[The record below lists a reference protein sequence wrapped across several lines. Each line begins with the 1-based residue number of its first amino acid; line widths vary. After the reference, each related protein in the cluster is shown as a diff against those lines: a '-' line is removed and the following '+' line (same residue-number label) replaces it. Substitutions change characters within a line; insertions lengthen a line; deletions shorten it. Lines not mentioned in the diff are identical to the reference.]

1 MGTEQ
6 DKANDRRFIEEVM
19 NRGNL
24 AVIDELSAPNF
35 VDHSTPPGVPPTIE
49 GLKGFLTQ
57 FRAAFPDLHYT
68 VEDQIAEGDRIAMR
82 VTGTGTMKG
91 DFMGMPAAN
100 KSAKWSEI
108 HITRWAN
115 GKAVEHWGVVDQM
128 DMLAQ
133 LGFAQAPGQPAA
145 AGSRI

>member
-1 MGTEQ
+1 MGTEEN
-6 DKANDRRFIEEVM
+6 KASGRRFIEEVI
-19 NRGNL
+19 NRGNV
-24 AVIDELSAPNF
+24 AVIDELSDPSF
-35 VDHSTPPGVPPTIE
+35 VDHSIPPGVPPTVE
-49 GLKGFLTQ
+49 GLKGFLKQ

-68 VEDQIAEGDRIAMR
+68 IDDQIAEGDRIVQRLTAS
-82 VTGTGTMKG
+82 GTMKG

-115 GKAVEHWGVVDQM
+115 GKAVEHWGVVDQT

-133 LGFAQAPGQPAA
+133 LGFAQAGQPAA
-145 AGSRI
+145 AGVRS

>member
-1 MGTEQ
+1 MGTEEN
-6 DKANDRRFIEEVM
+6 KANGRRFIEEVI
-19 NRGNL
+19 NRGNV
-24 AVIDELSAPNF
+24 AVMDELADPSF
-35 VDHSTPPGVPPTIE
+35 VDHSIPRGVPPTME

-57 FRAAFPDLHYT
+57 FRAAFPDLRYT
-68 VEDQIAEGDRIAMR
+68 IDDQIAEGDRIVQR
-82 VTGTGTMKG
+82 LTGTGTMKG

-133 LGFAQAPGQPAA
+133 LGFVQAPGQPA
-145 AGSRI
+145 GVTR

>member
-1 MGTEQ
+1 MGTEEN
-6 DKANDRRFIEEVM
+6 KANARRFVEEAI
-19 NRGNL
+19 NRGNV
-24 AVIDELSAPNF
+24 AVADEQAAPNF
-35 VDHSTPPGVPPTIE
+35 VDHSLPPGAPPTVE
-49 GLKGFLTQ
+49 GIKAFLMQ

-68 VEDQIAEGDRIAMR
+68 IEDQIAEGDRVVQR
-82 VTGTGTMKG
+82 LTGTGTMKG

-115 GKAVEHWGVVDQM
+115 DKAVEHWGVVDQM

-133 LGFAQAPGQPAA
+133 LGFAQAPGQPVGA
-145 AGSRI
+145 SRI

>member
-1 MGTEQ
+1 MGTEEN
-6 DKANDRRFIEEVM
+6 KANDRRFIEEAL

-24 AVIDELSAPNF
+24 SIIDELGDANF
-35 VDHSTPPGVPPTIE
+35 VDHSTPPGVPPTID

-68 VEDQIAEGDRIAMR
+68 IEDQTAEGDRVAMR
-82 VTGTGTMKG
+82 VTGSGTMKG
-91 DFMGMPAAN
+91 EFMGMPASG
-100 KSAKWSEI
+100 KSASWSEI

-128 DMLAQ
+128 GMLAQ

-145 AGSRI
+145 AGRI

>member
-1 MGTEQ
+1 MGTEEN
-6 DKANDRRFIEEVM
+6 KASGRRFIEEVI
-19 NRGNL
+19 NRGNV
-24 AVIDELSAPNF
+24 AVIDELTDPSF
-35 VDHSTPPGVPPTIE
+35 VDHSIRPGVPPTME

-57 FRAAFPDLHYT
+57 FRTAFPDLHYT
-68 VEDQIAEGDRIAMR
+68 IDDQIAEGDRIVQR
-82 VTGTGTMKG
+82 LTGTGTMKG

-108 HITRWAN
+108 HITRLAN

-133 LGFAQAPGQPAA
+133 LGFVQAPGQPAGVA
-145 AGSRI
+145 R